1 MQPQRPASSL
11 IPSLP
16 PSRSWDAGRAG
27 QQEAGGVPL
36 AKFAAECPNPA
47 AHGPTAS
54 PGARPRAQGGRTQ
67 QGQPEASWRSCSQH
81 HSAKIPPQRLGQ
93 ATATSGAPVATHLAS
108 LAGPHA
114 AKASRVLL
122 VSRSWPLSPLWGP
135 SPRRHPQDHICC
147 TAAAAAATPC
157 IFDERYY
164 SPLRSRRGA
173 DLPRAG
179 LGRSGDEGGGS
190 RLRSLSLRP
199 VAWGTCEGA

>member
-27 QQEAGGVPL
+27 QRGAGGVPQ
-36 AKFAAECPNPA
+36 AKFAAACPNPA

-81 HSAKIPPQRLGQ
+81 HSTKIPPQRLGQ

-122 VSRSWPLSPLWGP
+122 VSRSWPLSLP
-135 SPRRHPQDHICC
+135 SGDRHPAGTRRTIF
-147 TAAAAAATPC
+147 AARQLRLLPPHAYLMSAIILLSAHGGELTFLVRGWGGAGMRGGQPAAVPVPAP
-157 IFDERYY
+157 
-164 SPLRSRRGA
+164 G
-173 DLPRAG
+173 G
-179 LGRSGDEGGGS
+179 LGH
-190 RLRSLSLRP
+190 L
-199 VAWGTCEGA
+199 